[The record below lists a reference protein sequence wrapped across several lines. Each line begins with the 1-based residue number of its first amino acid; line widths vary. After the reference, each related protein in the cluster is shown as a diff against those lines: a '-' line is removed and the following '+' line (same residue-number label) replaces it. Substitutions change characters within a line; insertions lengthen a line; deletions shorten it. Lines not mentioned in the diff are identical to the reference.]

1 MDSKQIYQRALE
13 VMTENFSHV
22 TEMCLASSANN
33 IVSARDLNA
42 YYHDGKVYVLS
53 KDHNHLMQDIEIN
66 PNGALCHGSHTMQGV
81 ARSLGHP
88 CDAHNAAIRK
98 AMKKEFSLNYAEY
111 VTEDN
116 PDMRILVIT
125 LTHAVTYTRFHRYVI
140 DFNSGTAERDHT
152 QPLFIYR

>member
-1 MDSKQIYQRALE
+1 MDSNQIYNRALE
-13 VMTENFSHV
+13 VMAENFSQV
-22 TEMCLASSANN
+22 TEMCLATSANN

-53 KDHNHLMQDIEIN
+53 KDHNHLMHDIQQN
-66 PNGALCHGSHTMQGV
+66 PNVALCHGSHTMQGT
-81 ARSLGHP
+81 AQSIGHP
-88 CDAHNAAIRK
+88 LDAHNAAIRR
-98 AMKKEFSLNYAEY
+98 AMKKEFSLNYNEY

-140 DFNSGTAERDHT
+140 DFVNKTAERDHT
-152 QPLFIYR
+152 HPLFIYR